1 MSTQSLQFAHLGKSV
16 SVKGDITGTEDV
28 YVDGQV
34 EGTIQLPGSSLTI
47 GPNGRVHASITA
59 KNLIVGGSLDG
70 NIQVTERTEFR
81 RTAVVNGDVQ
91 SKRIAIEEGAYFN
104 GKLEIVPESK
114 SQAGPAI
121 AAAASSGTP
130 VTSVTSSESG
140 K

>member
-1 MSTQSLQFAHLGKSV
+1 GKSV
-16 SVKGDITGTEDV
+16 FVKGDITGNEDV

-34 EGTIQLPGSSLTI
+34 EGAIQLPGNSLTI
-47 GPNGRVHASITA
+47 GPNGRVHANITA
-59 KNLIVGGSLDG
+59 RNLIVGGSLDG

-114 SQAGPAI
+114 PQASPAI
-121 AAAASSGTP
+121 AAAATSGP
-130 VTSVTSSESG
+130 SITSVTSSEPG

>member
-1 MSTQSLQFAHLGKSV
+1 MSTQATQFAHLGKSV
-16 SVKGDITGTEDV
+16 SVKGDVTGNEDV

-34 EGTIQLPGSSLTI
+34 EGTIQLPGNSLTI
-47 GPNGRVHASITA
+47 GPNGRVHANITA
-59 KNLIVGGSLDG
+59 RNLIVGGSLDG

-104 GKLEIVPESK
+104 GKLEILPENK
-114 SQAGPAI
+114 SQATPAI
-121 AAAASSGTP
+121 AAAASSGRS